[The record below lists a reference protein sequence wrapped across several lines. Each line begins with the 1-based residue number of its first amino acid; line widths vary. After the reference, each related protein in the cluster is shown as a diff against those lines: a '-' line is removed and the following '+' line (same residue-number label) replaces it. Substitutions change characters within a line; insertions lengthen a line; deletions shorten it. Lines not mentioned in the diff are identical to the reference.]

1 VRISQFIFASEI
13 TALNS
18 LFSDFWKNDLVNYEG
33 VISAF
38 GGSLQLLPSG
48 AKDFTLVEADPVLV
62 SSITLSSA
70 ENAISL
76 ASNGQLQ
83 LTALVS
89 PSNADV
95 TDVIWSSSNDLVATV
110 SSAGLVSGVTS
121 GNVTITATSAEPES
135 LVSSSIEL
143 TLTDPI
149 VLASLEVTTTRSTI
163 GISGLGATTQLTV
176 NPTPLAWVGDY
187 SFSSSNENVATVG
200 STGLVTGLIVGTTT
214 ITATSIEN
222 PTISNTISIT
232 VENMSYASD
241 LIISEVYEGASNNK
255 YLEIFN
261 GTGITIA
268 LSNYSVGIYSNGG
281 TSTTPV
287 AFPAGS
293 SLAHG
298 ETFIFFNGS
307 INATLFPE
315 LALIPDSRKL
325 SSNVTFYNGDDA
337 LALFKNSTVIDV
349 FGTIGFD
356 PGASWALSGGGT
368 TLDHSVTR
376 KSSIKSPFV
385 SLTNTWDDTQWTAT
399 AVTATTG
406 GGGTLGTHV
415 MTY

>member
-1 VRISQFIFASEI
+1 
-13 TALNS
+13 
-18 LFSDFWKNDLVNYEG
+18 
-33 VISAF
+33 
-38 GGSLQLLPSG
+38 
-48 AKDFTLVEADPVLV
+48 VEAEPVLV
-62 SSITLSSA
+62 SSITVTGA
-70 ENAISL
+70 AGATSL

-83 LTALVS
+83 LSANVL
-89 PSNADV
+89 PANADV
-95 TDVIWSSSNDLVATV
+95 LGVTWSSSNDAVATV
-110 SSAGLVSGVTS
+110 DASGLVSGVTA
-121 GNVTITATSAEPES
+121 GTVTITATSAEPES

-163 GISGLGATTQLTV
+163 GISGLGATTELTV
-176 NPTPLAWVGDY
+176 NPTPSAWVGDY

-268 LSNYSVGIYSNGG
+268 LSNYSVGVYSNGG

-337 LALFKNSTVIDV
+337 LALFNNSTVIDV

-376 KSSIKSPFV
+376 KSLIKSPFV